1 MTQDARP
8 TRDVRWQ
15 ALVVLCAGGLLIVL
29 DGTVVT
35 VALPTIQRQLAF
47 SEAGLAWVVNAYL
60 IPFGGLLLLSG
71 RLGDLVGRKAV
82 CLTGLGVFTG
92 ASLVCGLATS
102 QAMLITARFV
112 QGIGGALTAAVIL
125 GMIVTMFPDPR
136 ERGKAIAVYSFV
148 QASGASI
155 GVIAGGVLTQG
166 INWHWVFVVNVPIG
180 LVAGV
185 LTWRLVESDRGIG
198 LREGADVAGAL
209 LVTAGLMLSVYT
221 IVEAVRYGWGSAH
234 SIGFGV
240 LSIVL
245 LVGFVVRQ
253 ALASRPLLPLRIFR
267 SRQLSGAN
275 VIMVLMVAG
284 LVGFQFFSALYLQR
298 VLGYTPVETSMA
310 FLPGPMLIGVI
321 SLVFAAPLITRFGAR
336 PVMITGLVLFAA
348 SLVLLARAPVDGT
361 YLVNVLPVMVLLGTG
376 GGLVMPALIGLA
388 MSTATPAD
396 SGLASGLI
404 NTTQQVGGA
413 VGLAVLATLAASRT
427 NDLLGSGTDPVLA
440 LNSGYH
446 VAFGVGAAFLFAAI
460 AVAVAVLR
468 QPKAPAQPV
477 PASPERDV
485 SSLSQ

>member
-1 MTQDARP
+1 MTRDDVGR
-8 TRDVRWQ
+8 TGDVRWL

-35 VALPTIQRQLAF
+35 VALPTIQRELAF
-47 SEAGLAWVVNAYL
+47 SEAGLAWVVNVYL

-71 RLGDLVGRKAV
+71 RLGDLVGRKLV
-82 CLTGLGVFTG
+82 CLSGLGIFTA
-92 ASLVCGLATS
+92 ASLMCGLANS
-102 QAMLITARFV
+102 QGTLIAARFV
-112 QGIGGALTAAVIL
+112 QGIGGALTSAVIL
-125 GMIVTMFPDPR
+125 GMIVTMFPDAK

-148 QASGASI
+148 QAGGASI
-155 GVIAGGVLTQG
+155 GVIAGGVLTEG
-166 INWHWVFVVNVPIG
+166 MNWHWVFWVNVPIG
-180 LVAGV
+180 LLAGV

-198 LREGADVAGAL
+198 LREGADVAGAV
-209 LVTAGLMLSVYT
+209 LVTTGLMLSVYT
-221 IVEAVRYGWGSAH
+221 IVEVVRYGWGSAH

-240 LSIVL
+240 LSVVL

-253 ALASRPLLPLRIFR
+253 ALASRPLLPLRVFR

-298 VLGYTPVETSMA
+298 VLGYTPVQTSLS
-310 FLPGPMLIGVI
+310 FLPGPVLIGVI
-321 SLVFAAPLITRFGAR
+321 SLFFAARLITRFGAR
-336 PVMITGLVLFAA
+336 PVMLTGLVLFTAA
-348 SLVLLARAPVDGT
+348 LVLLAVAPVDGT
-361 YLVNVLPVMVLLGTG
+361 YLVNVLPEMVLLGTG
-376 GGLVMPALIGLA
+376 GGLVMPALMGLA

-427 NDLLGSGTDPVLA
+427 KELRESGTEAAQA

-446 VAFGVGAAFLFAAI
+446 VAFGVGAAFLLAAI
-460 AVAVAVLR
+460 AVTVVVLR
-468 QPKAPAQPV
+468 EPTAVEPAPA
-477 PASPERDV
+477 PAPDT
-485 SSLSQ
+485 SSLPR